1 MVTAYN
7 AGLKTLSLPELMKYY
22 LAKVDLDV
30 VVANHRHI
38 ITDVVADVSHP
49 VTRVLT
55 MRVEIISG
63 GFSLQHIA
71 TINQEHVTRTFLH
84 HLRHKRMH
92 PLETSLA
99 PVVMTEVVR
108 EVISMHVRREDN
120 LQMLRLCTHLF
131 GKGKEKLSIINYQLP
146 IIPIGI
152 FFVVFFHRKKY

>member
-1 MVTAYN
+1 
-7 AGLKTLSLPELMKYY
+7 
-22 LAKVDLDV
+22 
-30 VVANHRHI
+30 
-38 ITDVVADVSHP
+38 
-49 VTRVLT
+49 
-55 MRVEIISG
+55 
-63 GFSLQHIA
+63 
-71 TINQEHVTRTFLH
+71 
-84 HLRHKRMH
+84 MH